1 MDLTLDDV
9 ISISKLCIDLNGG
22 SPAIDYRLSAR
33 DAINDLIN
41 KYHSRADK
49 NCFRIFEKIFAIDD
63 LKKWNQERVAETA
76 NLKTWNQDRA
86 TETAALSESNQDRI
100 DEITKLTNDNKLMSE
115 KVESLNK
122 ELEDSK
128 VQEILIKDQL
138 TKVSQEH
145 NSLWHLVC
153 NSGVIDC
160 TKLSG
165 VTVEPE
171 DGTLGDIFNN

>member
-1 MDLTLDDV
+1 M
-9 ISISKLCIDLNGG
+9 
-22 SPAIDYRLSAR
+22 PLSYEPHHDIWWYVH
-33 DAINDLIN
+33 DA
-41 KYHSRADK
+41 
-49 NCFRIFEKIFAIDD
+49 
-63 LKKWNQERVAETA
+63 RVAIVELESHNNNKNTQIDQ
-76 NLKTWNQDRA
+76 LFKYNQA
-86 TETAALSESNQDRI
+86 IVE
-100 DEITKLTNDNKLMSE
+100 EITTLKSDAKSMAE
-115 KVESLNK
+115 KFESLNK

-145 NSLWHLVC
+145 DSLWHLVC